1 MKNLFSVSYDDFEK
15 KNGYL
20 YIMDNLKCKKMWTT
34 NRNFVFGFRMPQI
47 AKGGGGGGGG
57 NMGPTWVLSAP
68 DGPHV
73 GPWTLLSGAF
83 SFEMR
88 MYWGEF

>member
-20 YIMDNLKCKKMWTT
+20 YIKDNLKCKKMWTT

-47 AKGGGGGGGG
+47 AKF
-57 NMGPTWVLSAP
+57 MGPTWGPPGSYQLQMGPMLAHEPCYQGHLVLKWECT
-68 DGPHV
+68 GV
-73 GPWTLLSGAF
+73 
-83 SFEMR
+83 SFK
-88 MYWGEF
+88 